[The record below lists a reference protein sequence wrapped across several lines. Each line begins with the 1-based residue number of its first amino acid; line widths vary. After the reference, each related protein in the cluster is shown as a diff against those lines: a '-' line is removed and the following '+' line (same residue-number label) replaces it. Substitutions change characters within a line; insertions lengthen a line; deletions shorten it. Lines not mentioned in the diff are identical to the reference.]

1 MLTRDL
7 AIATYDRSRL
17 LPDRLTRGAHGHY
30 VALAE
35 KMLQVYRTGTGRTR
49 SELHRDIHNLFAF
62 ELNCPTRRIDAF
74 CKLLDEASEFDSD
87 TRGRAA
93 ELRRQVFHA
102 AAKLHPL
109 VHQVDRFFE
118 TTEAQ
123 AKSQIAEQL
132 GRPWDVIEAELFAD
146 IIDFHRLKSFDGN
159 GSDGIDR
166 NALASGSQANR
177 AVEPEASSPGLVN
190 KAGKDDARKPRPAR
204 YPDAV
209 SLLSR
214 YNVAQ
219 VQVALFGALS
229 LTVWA
234 SEDFKT
240 ILRYAKLAR
249 LMHSIR
255 RVSDREY
262 EFTFDGPASIL
273 HETRRYGV
281 GMAKFFPALLA
292 CREWRMHAVIQTPRA
307 GWQVALDL
315 SPADGLHSHL
325 PEPEEFDSE
334 IESEFARKWGSDP
347 RDGWTLWRESEIL
360 HAGQKV
366 FLPDFTFQHT
376 DGRKVLLEIVGFWTA
391 EYLVS
396 KLQTLR
402 EFRSTPLLLAIQAH
416 VAEQLTSLPEGTIV
430 YKTALKVK
438 DVLERLNAEDKT
450 GDRNILTQ
458 TNPMCGLATAGL
470 VPAEP

>member
-7 AIATYDRSRL
+7 AIATYDRTRV

-30 VALAE
+30 VQLAE
-35 KMLQVYRTGTGRTR
+35 RMLQVYRTGVGRTR

-109 VHQVDRFFE
+109 VQQADRFFE

-123 AKSQIAEQL
+123 AKSQIAEQI
-132 GRPWDVIEAELFAD
+132 GRPWDVVEAELFAD
-146 IIDFHRLKSFDGN
+146 IIDFHRLKSFDGTN
-159 GSDGIDR
+159 PIDDISR
-166 NALASGSQANR
+166 NALASGSESDHTI
-177 AVEPEASSPGLVN
+177 EPGASVSRLMGLPGPL
-190 KAGKDDARKPRPAR
+190 DARESRAPR
-204 YPDAV
+204 YPNAV
-209 SLLSR
+209 ALLSR

-249 LMHSIR
+249 LMHTIR
-255 RVSDREY
+255 RVNDTEY
-262 EFTFDGPASIL
+262 EFTFDGPASVL
-273 HETRRYGV
+273 RETRRYGV
-281 GMAKFFPALLA
+281 WMAKFLPALLA
-292 CREWRMHAVIQTPRA
+292 CRGWRMHAVIQTPRA

-315 SPADGLHSHL
+315 SPADGLQSHL
-325 PEPEEFDSE
+325 PEPDEFDSD
-334 IESEFARKWGSDP
+334 IESEFARKWGSEP
-347 RDGWTLWRESEIL
+347 RDGWTLSRESDIL
-360 HAGQKV
+360 HSGQKV
-366 FLPDFTFQHT
+366 FLPDFTFQHS

-402 EFRSTPLLLAIQAH
+402 SFRSTPLLLAIQEH
-416 VAEQLTSLPEGTIV
+416 VAEQLTSLPAGTIV

-438 DVLERLNAEDKT
+438 EVVERLNAENKITDAKAASD
-450 GDRNILTQ
+450 GDRHQ
-458 TNPMCGLATAGL
+458 
-470 VPAEP
+470 E

>member
-7 AIATYDRSRL
+7 AIATYDRSRV

-30 VALAE
+30 VQFAE
-35 KMLQVYRTGTGRTR
+35 RMLQVYRTGAGRTR
-49 SELHRDIHNLFAF
+49 SELHRDVHNLFAF

-74 CKLLDEASEFDSD
+74 CKLLDEVSEFDSD
-87 TRGRAA
+87 SRGRAA
-93 ELRRQVFHA
+93 ELRRQVFHS

-109 VHQVDRFFE
+109 VKQADRLFE

-132 GRPWDVIEAELFAD
+132 GRPWDVVEAELFAD
-146 IIDFHRLKSFDGN
+146 IIDFHRLKAFDGE
-159 GSDGIDR
+159 GSTGGSPVIALEPD
-166 NALASGSQANR
+166 NA
-177 AVEPEASSPGLVN
+177 EAP
-190 KAGKDDARKPRPAR
+190 DAREPRAPR

-234 SEDFKT
+234 TEDFKT

-249 LMHSIR
+249 LMHTIR
-255 RVSDREY
+255 RVSDTEY
-262 EFTFDGPASIL
+262 EFTFDGPASVL

-281 GMAKFFPALLA
+281 GMAKFLPALLA
-292 CREWRMHAVIQTPRA
+292 CRGWRMHAVIQTSRA

-315 SPADGLHSHL
+315 SPADGLRSHL
-325 PEPEEFDSE
+325 PEPDEFDSD
-334 IESEFARKWGSDP
+334 IESEFARKWGGEP
-347 RDGWTLWRESEIL
+347 RDGWTLLRESDIL
-360 HAGQKV
+360 HIGQKV
-366 FLPDFTFQHT
+366 FLPDFTFQHI
-376 DGRKVLLEIVGFWTA
+376 DGRKVLLEIIGFWTS
-391 EYLVS
+391 EYLVK
-396 KLQTLR
+396 KLQTIH
-402 EFRSTPLLLAIQAH
+402 EFRSTPLLLAIQEH
-416 VAEQLTSLPEGTIV
+416 LAEQLTGLPVGTIV

-438 DVLERLNAEDKT
+438 DVLERL
-450 GDRNILTQ
+450 
-458 TNPMCGLATAGL
+458 TA
-470 VPAEP
+470 VNVAVIAPRDEPSTLDSLDSETCCR

>member
-7 AIATYDRSRL
+7 AIATYDRNRV
-17 LPDRLTRGAHGHY
+17 LPDRLTRGLHGHY
-30 VALAE
+30 VQFAE
-35 KMLQVYRTGTGRTR
+35 RMLQVYRTGAGRTR

-74 CKLLDEASEFDSD
+74 CKLLDEVSEFDGDS
-87 TRGRAA
+87 RGRAA
-93 ELRRQVFHA
+93 ELRRQVFHSA
-102 AAKLHPL
+102 AMLHPL
-109 VHQVDRFFE
+109 VKQADRFFE
-118 TTEAQ
+118 STEAQ

-132 GRPWDVIEAELFAD
+132 GRPWETIEAELFAD
-146 IIDFHRLKSFDGN
+146 IIDFHRLKSFDGVAP
-159 GSDGIDR
+159 GSGVRFSELAEDSLRSGTDDDG
-166 NALASGSQANR
+166 QF
-177 AVEPEASSPGLVN
+177 
-190 KAGKDDARKPRPAR
+190 RKSHTRPLAR
-204 YPDAV
+204 YPNAV
-209 SLLSR
+209 ALLSR

-255 RVSDREY
+255 RVSDSEY
-262 EFTFDGPASIL
+262 EFTFDGPASVL
-273 HETRRYGV
+273 RETRRYGV
-281 GMAKFFPALLA
+281 GMAKFLPALLA
-292 CREWRMHAVIQTPRA
+292 CRGWRMHAVIQTPRA
-307 GWQVALDL
+307 GWHVALDL
-315 SPADGLHSHL
+315 SPADGLQSHL
-325 PEPEEFDSE
+325 PEPDEFDSD
-334 IESEFARKWGSDP
+334 IESEFARKWGGQP
-347 RDGWTLWRESEIL
+347 REGWTLSRESDIL

-376 DGRKVLLEIVGFWTA
+376 DGRKVLLEIIGFWTA

-402 EFRSTPLLLAIQAH
+402 EFRSTPLLLAIQEH
-416 VAEQLTSLPEGTIV
+416 VAEQLTSLPAGTIV

-438 DVLERLNAEDKT
+438 DVVERL
-450 GDRNILTQ
+450 
-458 TNPMCGLATAGL
+458 LAIPDLPSG
-470 VPAEP
+470 PE